1 MASDVGLWKVP
12 LKQSRNPY
20 FLVPLVLHLFSERLF
35 LLVVLLMCNLPESV
49 QFAPELCIL
58 FLVVRTQRRG
68 ALPSQGNMLGA
79 GSAGSR

>member
-49 QFAPELCIL
+49 HFAPELCIL

>member
-35 LLVVLLMCNLPESV
+35 LLVVLLMCNLPELFHFILV
-49 QFAPELCIL
+49 QELNIL
-58 FLVVRTQRRG
+58 PIIAATHWQQWQG
-68 ALPSQGNMLGA
+68 PLPFQGM
-79 GSAGSR
+79 SPIS